1 MQKRI
6 AIPFPCTGKVN
17 IIKMAVIPK
26 EIYRFNAISIKVPM
40 IFFTELDQKTLK
52 FTELEQSLNSSKM
65 YRKIIL
71 KLEQQKA
78 TNWQSTLEKK
88 KMIMLET

>member
-1 MQKRI
+1 
-6 AIPFPCTGKVN
+6 
-17 IIKMAVIPK
+17 
-26 EIYRFNAISIKVPM
+26 M